1 MHIEIRTVFARCV
14 VLMIRVSQLVSGTA
28 VEQEEQ
34 SLLRR
39 CKQNYVR
46 TSYVACCVYFVVFVQ
61 CAFQPPWGAFLV
73 GGGTGIG

>member
-46 TSYVACCVYFVVFVQ
+46 TWLVV
-61 CAFQPPWGAFLV
+61 CILLCLYSALSSLLGEPSWLGEELA
-73 GGGTGIG
+73 